1 MSTILLNDEEY
12 NDIQTLLQAATSKIA
27 TASPRASTHYKTL
40 AKMHANFLAQED
52 GKRALREKKL
62 ARMAEIEQQSQ
73 ARRAD
78 ALQKAQ
84 VRIQG
89 QTSTPPSSQPTS
101 SGHTR
106 KDKSA

>member
-27 TASPRASTHYKTL
+27 SASPRASTHYKTL
-40 AKMHANFLAQED
+40 AKLHANFLAQED
-52 GKRALREKKL
+52 GKRALRERKL
-62 ARMAEIEQQSQ
+62 ARMAEIEQQTQ
-73 ARRAD
+73 ARRAE

-84 VRIQG
+84 DRIQG
-89 QTSTPPSSQPTS
+89 NAPSSTTSQPASTS
-101 SGHTR
+101 R

>member
-1 MSTILLNDEEY
+1 MSTILLSEEEY
-12 NDIQTLLQAATSKIA
+12 NDIQTLLNAATGKIA

-40 AKMHANFLAQED
+40 AKLHANFLAQED
-52 GKRALREKKL
+52 GKRALREKKQ
-62 ARMAEIEQQSQ
+62 ARMAEIEQQTQ
-73 ARRAD
+73 ARRAE

-89 QTSTPPSSQPTS
+89 QTSAPGQPASSS
-101 SGHTR
+101 SAR